1 MQGIWIALLM
11 KIIEYI
17 TSKEFIELV
26 KKLVLSMFE
35 NDKKTGEEKRKYV
48 LEELKNSGVE
58 FSTNLINLGIES
70 AVTYIKTK
78 GVEEVKKSVK

>member
-17 TSKEFIELV
+17 TSKEFIGLV

-35 NDKKTGEEKRKYV
+35 DDKKTGEEKRQYV
-48 LEELKNSGVE
+48 LEELKKSSIN
-58 FSTNLINLGIES
+58 FSTNLINLSIES
-70 AVTYIKTK
+70 VVTYFKTK
-78 GVEEVKKSVK
+78 GI

>member
-11 KIIEYI
+11 KIIGYI
-17 TSKEFIELV
+17 TSKEFIGLV

-35 NDKKTGEEKRKYV
+35 DDKKTGEEKRKYV

>member
-17 TSKEFIELV
+17 TSKEFIGLV

-35 NDKKTGEEKRKYV
+35 DDKKTGEEKRQYV
-48 LEELKNSGVE
+48 LEELKKSGIN
-58 FSTNLINLGIES
+58 FSTNLINLSIES
-70 AVTYIKTK
+70 VVTYFKTK
-78 GVEEVKKSVK
+78 GV

>member
-17 TSKEFIELV
+17 TSKEFIGLV

-35 NDKKTGEEKRKYV
+35 DDKKTGEEKRKYV